1 MALRGNEQLTRTE
14 QKRLIGRG
22 ILLEYITLFWNVIGF
37 GIILFAAL
45 QAHSVALA
53 GFGLDSFIEISAS
66 IIVVWQLKSIN
77 KDKERFAERLIG
89 YAFFAL
95 ACYLAVQIILVLVNG
110 IHPQHSTLGI
120 VWLSLTAIVMLL
132 LACGKRAIGKAID
145 NPVLQTE
152 AKITLIDAA
161 LAVSVLV
168 GLTVNAFFGI
178 WYADLL
184 AAGVIIYYGIKEGL
198 HAVWV

>member
-1 MALRGNEQLTRTE
+1 M
-14 QKRLIGRG
+14 
-22 ILLEYITLFWNVIGF
+22 
-37 GIILFAAL
+37 
-45 QAHSVALA
+45 
-53 GFGLDSFIEISAS
+53 
-66 IIVVWQLKSIN
+66 
-77 KDKERFAERLIG
+77 
-89 YAFFAL
+89 
-95 ACYLAVQIILVLVNG
+95 
-110 IHPQHSTLGI
+110 
-120 VWLSLTAIVMLL
+120 
-132 LACGKRAIGKAID
+132 
-145 NPVLQTE
+145 LQTE